1 MIPICKY
8 WGLPNGWR
16 ILKFRIEGNRK
27 GSEKEPRKITSI
39 LKEEVISLLK
49 QKMRRDG
56 GKDRDILMW
65 IEGETKEYTSD
76 GSKF

>member
-1 MIPICKY
+1 MIPIRKY
-8 WGLPNGWR
+8 CGLPHGWR
-16 ILKFRIEGNRK
+16 ILKFGIEGNRK
-27 GSEKEPRKITSI
+27 GSEREPRKITSI